1 MVTAMDSWSFKKR
14 DLVTIPN
21 ILTYI
26 RFLLVAP
33 FMYFFL
39 KERYLLAGLMI
50 GLSGL
55 SDCFDG
61 MIARHFDQVTPLG
74 KILDP
79 IADKVT
85 LIAVAVCMLIYMPAI
100 LPIMLVLVTK
110 EFLMLLGGFILLIK
124 HITPPAA
131 NIFGKVATVIFY
143 FTICV
148 IIFLKA
154 VVHYENIVLII
165 ISTVLVALVMLVAL
179 AQYAVMYFRLVGK
192 DEEKA

>member
-1 MVTAMDSWSFKKR
+1 MTAMDSWSFKKR

-85 LIAVAVCMLIYMPAI
+85 LIAVAVCMLI
-100 LPIMLVLVTK
+100 
-110 EFLMLLGGFILLIK
+110 
-124 HITPPAA
+124 
-131 NIFGKVATVIFY
+131 
-143 FTICV
+143 
-148 IIFLKA
+148 
-154 VVHYENIVLII
+154 
-165 ISTVLVALVMLVAL
+165 
-179 AQYAVMYFRLVGK
+179 
-192 DEEKA
+192 